1 MRAKQ
6 KMALRKIMKIVMNN
20 GGRSIKDGIDLP
32 QRVRT
37 YTPWEEIDDVLYK
50 VMQLAEKGMVET
62 IR

>member
-20 GGRSIKDGIDLP
+20 GGKSIKDGIDLP
-32 QRVRT
+32 Q
-37 YTPWEEIDDVLYK
+37 EEIDDVLYK